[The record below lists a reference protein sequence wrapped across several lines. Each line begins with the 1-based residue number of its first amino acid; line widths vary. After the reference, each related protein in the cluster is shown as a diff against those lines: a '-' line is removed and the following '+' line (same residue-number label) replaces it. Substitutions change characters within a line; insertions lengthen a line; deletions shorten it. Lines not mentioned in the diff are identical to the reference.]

1 MAMTWELVL
10 AFNIALLVAIASPGP
25 SMLMLIR
32 TSLVHGR
39 TAGIRVGLGLG
50 TMAAV
55 WTAMALFGL
64 DGVFKLFPWVYT
76 TAKAAGAA
84 YLLYLAWKTWR
95 SADHRLERA
104 QSAQTGRLFLEGMLV
119 NLANPKSV
127 LFAAAVLVVIFP
139 PNLNLAEKAFIIG
152 NHLMVEMLCQ
162 TTIALVMSTP
172 AISRQYLAAKRYLD
186 RTAAIVLGA
195 LGLRLLLQK

>member
-104 QSAQTGRLFLEGMLV
+104 HSAQTGRLFLEGMLV

-162 TTIALVMSTP
+162 TAIALVMSTP